1 MMLSGHEPQRGVHYI
16 SANCRK
22 PLKFEMSM

>member
-1 MMLSGHEPQRGVHYI
+1 MRLSGHVPQRGVHYS